1 MKHFAATCYLHMQH
15 LATCYT
21 SLNRTFQKF
30 CLHEAIHLH
39 HLEHCILPSARRQ
52 CKGALYVFAPEAR
65 GSILDETERTVTS
78 ILLCLQTAPAA
89 LACRRRHPPRTP
101 STSPGTTRSNHNT
114 AVTRKKRWM
123 LVTKIFMVYQTPVQS
138 SRRQEARRRSRSA
151 CGRAAAARDASF
163 PPAPIAG
170 CRPETRSATN
180 SHAKWMQASTPKL
193 FISCSFFGRCSP

>member
-65 GSILDETERTVTS
+65 GSILDETERSVTS

-101 STSPGTTRSNHNT
+101 STSPGTTPTT
-114 AVTRKKRWM
+114 ATDAQTTTQPLLEKKDGCSLQKYLWVTRHLSSLQGDKR
-123 LVTKIFMVYQTPVQS
+123 QGGA
-138 SRRQEARRRSRSA
+138 RARRVVA
-151 CGRAAAARDASF
+151 LLL
-163 PPAPIAG
+163 
-170 CRPETRSATN
+170 PETRAF
-180 SHAKWMQASTPKL
+180 L
-193 FISCSFFGRCSP
+193 LLL